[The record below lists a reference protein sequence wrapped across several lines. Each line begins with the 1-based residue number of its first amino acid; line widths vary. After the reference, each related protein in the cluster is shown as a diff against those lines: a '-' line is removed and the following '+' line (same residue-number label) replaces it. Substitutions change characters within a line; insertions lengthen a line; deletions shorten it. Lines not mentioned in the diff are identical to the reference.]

1 MNYQKEELARLHWI
15 PGRDSANKKLC
26 TLCCFYS
33 TPIFFFFFVKGFS
46 FICHAGSYIRL
57 AMVAYLKLKFSENKT
72 NFFFFFWR
80 NTSQCMCFM
89 STYLRPEHWKLET
102 FSELNYKEDL
112 NWENLSTDSMQSSP
126 NSLQTFFEETVK
138 KFINIYQKG
147 RHRTDETILKI
158 EQRKC
163 VIHNF
168 KYLY

>member
-1 MNYQKEELARLHWI
+1 
-15 PGRDSANKKLC
+15 
-26 TLCCFYS
+26 
-33 TPIFFFFFVKGFS
+33 
-46 FICHAGSYIRL
+46 
-57 AMVAYLKLKFSENKT
+57 
-72 NFFFFFWR
+72 
-80 NTSQCMCFM
+80 M
-89 STYLRPEHWKLET
+89 STYIRPEHWKLET

-112 NWENLSTDSMQSSP
+112 NWENLSTDSMQSSA